1 MKTILT
7 LLVVSLACITYGQP
21 VQAHCEVPC
30 GIYDDQMRVRMIHE
44 HSATILKAM
53 KQIKELSAEGD
64 KNYNQIVRW
73 VTNKE
78 KHAEEIQEIVYQ
90 YFMTQRIK
98 PKDDDMR
105 EKYVTELTLL
115 HRILIHA
122 MKSKQGLDES
132 HPAKID
138 ELLHE
143 FSDSYFAAEAKGS
156 GHDHGVKGSR

>member
-1 MKTILT
+1 MKSVLT
-7 LLVVSLACITYGQP
+7 LILMAGALCAYVQP

-30 GIYDDQMRVRMIHE
+30 GIYDDQLRVRLIHE
-44 HSATILKAM
+44 HSGTILKAM
-53 KQIKELSAEGD
+53 KQIKELSAADE
-64 KNYNQIVRW
+64 KNHNQIVRW
-73 VTNKE
+73 INNKE

-98 PKDDDMR
+98 PKDGDMR
-105 EKYVTELTLL
+105 EKYIKELTLL
-115 HRILIHA
+115 HEILIYA

-132 HPAKID
+132 NPAKID

-156 GHDHGVKGSR
+156 GH

>member
-1 MKTILT
+1 MKSLLT
-7 LLVVSLACITYGQP
+7 FVLFVCAACLYAQP
-21 VQAHCEVPC
+21 VQAHCEIPC
-30 GIYDDQMRVRMIHE
+30 GIYDDQLRVRMIHE
-44 HSATILKAM
+44 HTATIAKAM
-53 KQIKELSAEGD
+53 RQIKELSAEGD

-73 VTNKE
+73 ITNKE

-98 PKDDDMR
+98 PMEGDMR
-105 EKYVTELTLL
+105 EKYIKELTLL
-115 HRILIHA
+115 HEILIHA

-132 HPAKID
+132 NPEKID

-156 GHDHGVKGSR
+156 H